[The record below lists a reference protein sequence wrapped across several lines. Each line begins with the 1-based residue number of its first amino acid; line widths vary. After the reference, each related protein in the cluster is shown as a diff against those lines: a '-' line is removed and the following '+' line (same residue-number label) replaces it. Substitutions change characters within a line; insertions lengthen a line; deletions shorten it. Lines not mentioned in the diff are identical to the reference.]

1 MENENRDHD
10 LGREIAEDAGAQPER
25 VDPDLEPLG
34 HDDIAAGVAA
44 ITASRAD
51 LLRLLDAAGADAL
64 DAREEG
70 GDGWTVRRILIHVA
84 GGELFFLDRLDLAE
98 RLPKQPADADP
109 RPLLDE
115 TRQRVLTELGAV
127 DEPMMT
133 KVVVKDGEHW
143 TLRKVLRRLREHEA
157 EHLARIEVALTNRS
171 AV

>member
-1 MENENRDHD
+1 MENENRDRD
-10 LGREIAEDAGAQPER
+10 LAREIAEDAESQPER
-25 VDPDLEPLG
+25 VDPDLEPLD
-34 HDDIAAGVAA
+34 HDDLAAGIAA

-64 DAREEG
+64 DAREKG

-98 RLPKQPADADP
+98 RLPEQPADADP
-109 RPLLDE
+109 RPLLDQA
-115 TRQRVLTELGAV
+115 RQRVLTELGAV
-127 DEPMMT
+127 DEAMLT

-157 EHLARIEVALTNRS
+157 EHLTRIEAALGQR
-171 AV
+171 